1 MNKCLGAYLRLLP
14 KRGMLIGRRALNR
27 GGAGAIIK
35 FSSEGSV
42 NLFLLNINS
51 LSFVNTVV
59 VYEAY
64 RS

>member
-1 MNKCLGAYLRLLP
+1 
-14 KRGMLIGRRALNR
+14 MLINGRRALNR
-27 GGAGAIIK
+27 AGAGAIIK

-42 NLFLLNINS
+42 NLFWLNINS

>member
-1 MNKCLGAYLRLLP
+1 
-14 KRGMLIGRRALNR
+14 MLIGRRALNR
-27 GGAGAIIK
+27 GGARAIIIK

-42 NLFLLNINS
+42 NLFWLNINS
-51 LSFVNTVV
+51 LSFVNTVI

>member
-1 MNKCLGAYLRLLP
+1 
-14 KRGMLIGRRALNR
+14 MLIGRRALNR

-42 NLFLLNINS
+42 NLFRLNISS